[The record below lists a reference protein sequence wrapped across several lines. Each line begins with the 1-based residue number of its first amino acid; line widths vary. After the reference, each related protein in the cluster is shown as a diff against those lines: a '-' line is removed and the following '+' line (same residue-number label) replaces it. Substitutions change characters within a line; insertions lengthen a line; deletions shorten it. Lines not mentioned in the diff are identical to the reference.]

1 MPNTWQ
7 INYLN
12 LLSAVVAVAG
22 VFQFTCAVYWAMENY
37 PEPYHWETNF
47 ISDLGRIKTVGG
59 LDNSTISNMFRSSTA
74 ILGLSLAPFM
84 LVMPDIFSK
93 GRHLLRVLG
102 LLSAL
107 GLFGIG
113 QTPYDVHFELHHIA
127 LALWIVPMT
136 LMVVVLPVL
145 LKLDGAA
152 PDALIA
158 LSVALIF
165 ATVLYGCAGFHAGY
179 VLMQKLVVLMSLVWL
194 LVVTITVSI
203 AAKHCKSDRQ
213 RLLAKQADWYGKNL
227 RRRSRT

>member
-1 MPNTWQ
+1 MPITWQ

-12 LLSAVVAVAG
+12 LLSAVVAIAG
-22 VFQFTCAVYWAMENY
+22 VFQFLGTVYWAIESY

-47 ISDLGRIKTVGG
+47 ISDLGRLKTANGF
-59 LDNSTISNMFRSSTA
+59 DNSPTSNIFRISTA
-74 ILGLSLAPFM
+74 ILGLSLVPFM
-84 LVMPDIFSK
+84 LAMPEIFSK
-93 GRHLLRVLG
+93 GRHLLRLLG

-113 QTPYDVHFELHHIA
+113 QTPYDVYFGLHHIA
-127 LALWIVPMT
+127 LAFWIVPMA
-136 LMVVVLPVL
+136 LMVVAIPVL

-158 LSVALIF
+158 LSIALVG
-165 ATVLYGCAGFHAGY
+165 ATVLYGCAGFHTGY
-179 VLMQKLVVLMSLVWL
+179 VLMQKLVVLMSLLWL

-203 AAKHCKSDRQ
+203 AAKYCKSDRQ

-227 RRRSRT
+227 RRRSGT